1 MQQMTL
7 KEIIEKRQH
16 KFDGEYPYCHSEGW
30 KRYMTGWYW
39 AYQDL
44 FEILEQH
51 GFDMNQVVVKGD
63 E

>member
-1 MQQMTL
+1 MNQMTL
-7 KEIIEKRQH
+7 KEVIETRQH
-16 KFDGEYPYCHSEGW
+16 KYGKEYSYCHSEGL

-51 GFDMNQVVVKGD
+51 GFDMNQIVVKGD
-63 E
+63 K